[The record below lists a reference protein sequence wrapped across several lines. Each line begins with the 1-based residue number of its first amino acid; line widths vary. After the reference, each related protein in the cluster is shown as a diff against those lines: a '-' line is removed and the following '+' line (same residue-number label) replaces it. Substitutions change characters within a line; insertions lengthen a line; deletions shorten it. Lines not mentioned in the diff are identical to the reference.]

1 MRDKDSDDELDC
13 IYQITA
19 QDQDWVNP
27 MTDERISWEHDSPCT
42 LDSNDEIEQW
52 QNRLHEVTTLNR
64 NLMVRSL
71 RRVMTKARE
80 LSTYAGAT
88 NVEEPIDR
96 CEKARMEQKRQ
107 GMRNNCTRV
116 EYTSKD

>member
-1 MRDKDSDDELDC
+1 
-13 IYQITA
+13 
-19 QDQDWVNP
+19 
-27 MTDERISWEHDSPCT
+27 
-42 LDSNDEIEQW
+42 
-52 QNRLHEVTTLNR
+52 
-64 NLMVRSL
+64 
-71 RRVMTKARE
+71 MTKARE